1 MDMTYCEPVLKSLGF
16 LIAPRGYVNRIEFS
30 NMYATKLYKRAY
42 IKGLTNPYEIRADI
56 STMGDITI
64 SVSDSKGNEMDY
76 VMPAYYKKTIETE
89 AELID
94 FDSFMT
100 MCVDLCVIKGVHK

>member
-16 LIAPRGYVNRIEFS
+16 LIAPKGYVNRIEFS

-56 STMGDITI
+56 STFGDIII
-64 SVSDSKGNEMDY
+64 SVSDSKGNEMAY
-76 VMPAYYKKTIETE
+76 VMPVYYKKTIEVE
-89 AELID
+89 SDLID
-94 FDSFMT
+94 FDRFMT
-100 MCVDLCVIKGVHK
+100 MTADLCVIRGYK